1 MAATSYL
8 RFPHLSGDLL
18 TFVAEDDVWL
28 ASTAGGRATRLTS
41 DRTTVVQP
49 RLSPDGRHVAW
60 ASARNGG
67 NEAFVVS
74 VDGGP
79 VVQLTHWGAR
89 NTRVIGWLSA
99 DEVLVVGPAGSRS
112 NNSARPWAYAVGLDG
127 RSRLLPYGPLAALST
142 SADGA
147 VLLGSTYAAEPAWWK
162 RYRGGTGGK
171 LWFDRGGS
179 GEFAPI
185 LREVGSHLVAPMLVG
200 DRIAF
205 ISDHEGVGA
214 LYSADRD
221 CADLRRHTDL
231 GEFYAR
237 HASSDGS
244 RVAYECAGEL
254 YLLGSL
260 DVGAE
265 PLRLEI
271 ALPGARVGREPF
283 PVKTGEWLGEI
294 DLSRDGRAAAAE
306 VRGTVHW
313 LPVEQGPARTILA
326 RPGVRG
332 RLPVVVPDSGA
343 VLCVSDSGGEDGLD
357 LVPTDGKPARRIGQG
372 RLGRVYDL
380 AVAPDGSVAAVSAE
394 DGRLLLVDLRETA
407 VEPISELTRVELDE
421 PCQLAFSPDSGYLA
435 WAQVWSATG
444 FGLRPDMH
452 VCLARLSDG
461 AISDVTGP
469 RFHSH
474 SPVFT
479 HDGKYLALLSDQ
491 TYDPVYDGKLFD
503 LGFPPGVRPYL
514 VTLTDDTPSPFAPEI
529 DGRPV
534 VDGKGEDQGM
544 KTEGAVQVRVDL
556 AGITERIVPFPVEA
570 GDYRRLRAV
579 KDGVVWMAHRER
591 GALGESWRG
600 ATDQP
605 PKPQLMRYDLA
616 KRKRSVLVAALDDY
630 AASADGGRIAYRSDG
645 ELKVRAAAA
654 ADEDATIGVD
664 LDRIHVRVDPVAEW
678 TQMYYETWRL
688 NRDNF
693 WRPDMAGIDWAG
705 MAARYRPLIDRL
717 GCYDDFNDL
726 LWELNG
732 ELGYSHAYA
741 IPAARYNPPSSG
753 QGLLGADLAP
763 DADGRWLIE
772 RVPPGESSV
781 IEARS
786 PLAAPGVR
794 ARTGEQ
800 IAAVNGLPVD
810 PLRGPNP
817 LLADKAGRPV
827 ELTLRAANGDGG
839 GNGGGDS
846 GRSAGTERRVAV
858 VPLGSEETLRYHDR
872 ITARRARVRERSG
885 GRLGYLH
892 VPNMAP
898 LGWAEFHRGFA
909 AEVAHEGLLLDLR
922 ENGGGHTS
930 GLVVEKLVRRVIGWV
945 LARQGGV
952 TPYPHDAPRGPIVTL
967 IDEQA
972 GSDGDIGSHAI
983 RSYGVGPLVGVRT
996 WGGVVGYDR
1005 DRLLVDRTMVSQ
1017 PKLACWFEG
1026 PGFGIENHGVDPDV
1040 EVAIAPQDW
1049 AAGRDPQLETAIRLA
1064 LESLERRP
1072 AATPPALPT
1081 H

>member
-1 MAATSYL
+1 MAATSNSYL
-8 RFPHLSGDLL
+8 RFPHIAGDLL
-18 TFVAEDDVWL
+18 TFVAEEDVWL
-28 ASTAGGRATRLTS
+28 APATGGRATRLTS
-41 DRTTVVQP
+41 DRKAALLP
-49 RLSPDGRHVAW
+49 RLSPDGRYVAW
-60 ASARNGG
+60 ASARKGG
-67 NEAFVVS
+67 NEAFAVS

-79 VVQLTHWGAR
+79 VLQLTHWGSA
-89 NTRVIGWLSA
+89 TTTVLGWLSA
-99 DEVLVVGPAGSRS
+99 EEVVVVGPAGSRS
-112 NNSARPWAYAVGLDG
+112 RERGRPWAYAVRLDG
-127 RSRLLPYGPLAALST
+127 SSRLLPYGPLRGLST

-147 VLLGSTYAAEPAWWK
+147 VLLGSVYSSEPAWWK

-171 LWFDRGGS
+171 LWFDRAGS
-179 GEFAPI
+179 GEFEPI
-185 LREVGSHLVAPMLVG
+185 LREVGSHLVDPMLVG

-214 LYSADRD
+214 LYSTDRD
-221 CADLRRHTDL
+221 FADLRRHTDL

-237 HASSDGS
+237 HAASDGS
-244 RVAYECAGEL
+244 RVVYERAGEL
-254 YLLGSL
+254 HLLESL

-265 PLRLEI
+265 PVRLEI
-271 ALPGARVGREPF
+271 SLPGVRAGREPF
-283 PVKTGEWLGEI
+283 AVDTGEWLGEI
-294 DLSRDGRAAAAE
+294 ALSQDGRAAAVE

-313 LPVEQGPARTILA
+313 LPVEHGPARTVLA
-326 RPGVRG
+326 EPGVRG
-332 RLPVVVPDSGA
+332 RLPVVVPGGNA

-380 AVAPDGSVAAVSAE
+380 AVAPDGKTAAVSSE
-394 DGRLLLVDLRETA
+394 DGRLLLVDLGETA
-407 VEPISELTRVELDE
+407 EEPISVLTRVELDE
-421 PCQLAFSPDSGYLA
+421 PCQLIFSPDSRYLA
-435 WAQVWSATG
+435 WAQVWAATG
-444 FGLRPDMH
+444 LDLRADMH
-452 VCLARLSDG
+452 VRLARLSDG
-461 AISDVTGP
+461 AIVDVTGP

-474 SPVFT
+474 SPAFT

-529 DGRPV
+529 DGRPAATGTAEGQ
-534 VDGKGEDQGM
+534 DA
-544 KTEGAVQVRVDL
+544 KTADPQVRVDL
-556 AGITERIVPFPVEA
+556 EGIAERIVPFPVEA
-570 GDYRRLRAV
+570 GDYRWLRAV
-579 KDGVVWMAHRER
+579 KNGVAWMAHREQ
-591 GALGESWRG
+591 GVLGETWRG
-600 ATDQP
+600 SADQP
-605 PKPQLMRYDLA
+605 PKPQLVRYDLA
-616 KRKRSVLVAALDDY
+616 KRKRSVLVAALDAY
-630 AASADGGRIAYRSDG
+630 AASPDGGRIAYRADG
-645 ELKVRAAAA
+645 SLKVKAADD
-654 ADEDATIGVD
+654 ADEDATISVD
-664 LDRIHVRVDPVAEW
+664 LDRIQVRIDPVAEW
-678 TQMYYETWRL
+678 TQMYDETWRL
-688 NRDNF
+688 HRDNF
-693 WRPDMAGIDWAG
+693 WRPDMAGIDWVG
-705 MAARYRPLIDRL
+705 MAARYRPLIGRL
-717 GCYDDFNDL
+717 GGYDDLIDL

-741 IPAARYNPPSSG
+741 IPTTRSNPPSSA
-753 QGLLGADLAP
+753 QGLLGADLGR

-794 ARTGEQ
+794 ARAGEQ
-800 IAAVNGLPVD
+800 IAAVDGRPVD

-817 LLADKAGRPV
+817 LLAGKAGRPV
-827 ELTLRAANGDGG
+827 ELTLRSANGDVGG
-839 GNGGGDS
+839 QHGEV
-846 GRSAGTERRVAV
+846 ERRVAV
-858 VPLGSEETLRYHDR
+858 VPLGSEALLRYHDR
-872 ITARRARVRERSG
+872 IAARRARVRESSG

-892 VPNMAP
+892 VPDMQS
-898 LGWAEFHRGFA
+898 LGWAEFHRGFT
-909 AEVAHEGLLLDLR
+909 AELARDGLVLDLR

-930 GLVVEKLVRRVIGWV
+930 ALVVEKLVRRVIGWV

-972 GSDGDIGSHAI
+972 GSDGDIGPNAI
-983 RSYGVGPLVGVRT
+983 RTYGLGPLVGVRT

-1040 EVAIAPQDW
+1040 EVAIRPQDW

-1064 LESLERRP
+1064 LESLRQHP
-1072 AATPPALPT
+1072 AATHPALPT
-1081 H
+1081 D